1 MSSTMTIHHTVLS
14 AVVMATLLLSA
25 TFGAPLPSPD
35 GHSETRSRRSENP
48 TLCYRK
54 TDQQLRQQLA
64 IANDAS
70 KITKEIIVVPF
81 RVGDATIKVGAMR
94 ETFEILSKQ
103 SCSPCVDSTLDYDSD
118 RFPQYLLVTRVVE
131 TDHCRSLFL
140 NNDSHSVTVLKREG
154 GECSSDGEEI
164 WEDTQVTLL
173 QIDYQSTT
181 GIDSC

>member
-1 MSSTMTIHHTVLS
+1 MSSTIHHTVLS
-14 AVVMATLLLSA
+14 AVVMATLLLLA
-25 TFGAPLPSPD
+25 TFGAPLS
-35 GHSETRSRRSENP
+35 GSTGTRSIRSENP

-64 IANDAS
+64 NNAS

-81 RVGDATIKVGAMR
+81 RVGDATIKVGVMQK
-94 ETFEILSKQ
+94 TFEILSKQ
-103 SCSPCVDSTLDYDSD
+103 SCSPCVNSTLDYDSD

-140 NNDSHSVTVLKREG
+140 NNDSHSVTVLRREG
-154 GECSSDGEEI
+154 GECSSDKEI
-164 WEDTQVTLL
+164 WEDTKVTLL
-173 QIDYQSTT
+173 QIDYQSTA